1 MKKTLTLFCFLL
13 NSLSAFSQTTPEAK
27 AKASIAKISD
37 NTIKAIKPSDFRN
50 AYTDILNLAISR
62 APFLSMKDL
71 RLGKADTA
79 RVVLINEGGRSG
91 QFIYDPT
98 DTTSPDDSAMVI
110 RYGARRYKRPLQ
122 EYVTP
127 LSFGAVGDSATD
139 DASAVRKAAAFAT
152 AKKRTLLIEAGY
164 VFTLNST
171 VLFGCNVDGY
181 GTIKTRNSASFTA
194 NASNMT
200 IKNITIT
207 GKHANVIAGR
217 GLYIS
222 YASNVVVDN
231 VKAVSTISQGIYF
244 LGGVNI
250 KAVNCRTAEQRGEYG
265 DGIYFGAATN
275 PSAANCFVRDF
286 QRVGIVFEQ
295 GCTSAI
301 AIGNTVKDS
310 YPAWSSQ
317 FNGGIW
323 GEKIKGAIFANNY
336 IENVRD
342 KSLTLS
348 PNSTTTAGK
357 TYSYIVS
364 GNTMVKSAE
373 GFGFAFS
380 EDQILNYSD
389 NTTIDV
395 RRGTEIGPC
404 LEATLSN
411 STFALRDSSAS
422 WFSELVRFVPITTTG
437 KKTKLTIDNCKN
449 YINGGAAVLITNV
462 AAHKGD
468 LTVQNCR
475 TGNWAFLQQ
484 PVTLEGDVN
493 FFNSNADFTVLGS
506 TQRYLTN
513 SINATFRESNLKIDK
528 TNTLLLQGAKVEF
541 INCNITADS
550 TSQIQFGVFGAEN
563 VRFESCKIDKV
574 KLYNIRKNVTKLY
587 LINNEFTDY
596 QSEGIFN
603 TVVVSLNT
611 LDVRGNKFSSTLTTN
626 APIQLFNGAVNTA
639 FGINSFTSS
648 TLVTQFS
655 PKYDFAARLT
665 NTSTSVPNKTSLNTS
680 YGGYKGGTKVVYR
693 FISTGARSYEK
704 NDDSATS
711 DWEETIYSTGI
722 KSFLP

>member
-1 MKKTLTLFCFLL
+1 MKKTLTLFWFLL
-13 NSLSAFSQTTPEAK
+13 VSLSVFSQTTPEAK
-27 AKASIAKISD
+27 ARASVNKIVP
-37 NTIKAIKPSDFRN
+37 NTIRSIKPDDFKA
-50 AYTDILNLAISR
+50 AYTDILNLAVTR
-62 APFLSMKDL
+62 TPFLTMKEL
-71 RLGKADTA
+71 RQGKADTA

-91 QFIYDPT
+91 IFIYDPT
-98 DTTSPDDSAMVI
+98 DTTSPDDTAMVV
-110 RYGARRYKRPLQ
+110 RVGNKRYKRPLQ

-127 LSFGAVGDSATD
+127 LTYGAVGDSATD

-164 VFTLNST
+164 VFTIHST
-171 VLFGCNVDGY
+171 VNFGCNIEGY
-181 GTIKTRNSASFTA
+181 GTIKTRNGASLTCT
-194 NASNMT
+194 ASNIT
-200 IKNITIT
+200 VKNITIT
-207 GKHANVIAGR
+207 GKHNNTIAGR
-217 GLYIS
+217 GLYAS
-222 YASNVVVDN
+222 YLANLTIDN
-231 VKAVSTISQGIYF
+231 VKAYSTASQGIWIF
-244 LGGVNI
+244 SVPNAKVI
-250 KAVNCRTAEQRGEYG
+250 NVRTAENRGEYG
-265 DGIYFGAATN
+265 DGVYFGACVN
-275 PSAANCFVRDF
+275 PSAINCFIRDF
-286 QRVGIVFEQ
+286 QRVGLVFEQ
-295 GCTSAI
+295 NCTGVLAM
-301 AIGNTVKDS
+301 GNTIKDS
-310 YPAWSSQ
+310 YPAWSTQ

-323 GEKIKGAIFANNY
+323 GERVRGATFANNY
-336 IENVRD
+336 IENIRD

-380 EDQILNYSD
+380 EDQILNFSD
-389 NTTIDV
+389 NTMIDV

-404 LEATLSN
+404 LEANLSN
-411 STFALRDSSAS
+411 STFALRDSSVS

-449 YINGGAAVLITNV
+449 YINGVAPILITNI
-462 AAHKGD
+462 ASHKGD

-506 TQRYLTN
+506 TQRYLAN
-513 SINATFRESNLKIDK
+513 SVSATFRESTLKIDK
-528 TNTLLLQGAKVEF
+528 TNTLMLQGPKVEF
-541 INCNITADS
+541 LDCNIFADS
-550 TSQIQFGVFGAEN
+550 TSQIQFGLFGAEN
-563 VRFESCKIDKV
+563 VRFERCKIDKV
-574 KLYNIRKNVTKLY
+574 KLYNIRKTATKLY

-626 APIQLFNGAVNTA
+626 APIQLFNGAVNSA

-655 PKYDFAARLT
+655 PKYDFAATLSS
-665 NTSTSVPNKTSLNTS
+665 TSTTAPNKTALNAA
-680 YGGYKGGTKVVYR
+680 YGGYKAGTRVNYR
-693 FISTGARSYEK
+693 SISAGARDYIK
-704 NDDSATS
+704 LDDSATS
-711 DWEETIYSTGI
+711 DWAETVWSTGI
-722 KSFLP
+722 KTIVL